1 MMYAYAE
8 GFVLPISHDEVVHGK
23 KSFLDKMPGTY
34 EEKFA
39 QARLFMAY
47 MMTQPGKKL
56 TFMGSEI
63 GQFKEWD
70 YSGQIEWFLLDY
82 EKHAQLQL
90 YNAQLNQI
98 YLETPAL
105 WEQDDSW
112 KGFAWID
119 ADNRDMSVL
128 SYRRIDKS
136 GREVIIVLNFTP
148 VERLDFTIGVPQ
160 PGEYTEF
167 FSSDNTCYG
176 GSGMEN
182 GILTTSDGAW
192 GEFQQYLTFK
202 LPAYG
207 ACFLR
212 RTPKRSISDST
223 TTL

>member
-1 MMYAYAE
+1 
-8 GFVLPISHDEVVHGK
+8 
-23 KSFLDKMPGTY
+23 MPGTY

-63 GQFKEWD
+63 GQFKEWN
-70 YSGQIEWFLLDY
+70 YSEQIEWFLLDY
-82 EKHAQLQL
+82 EMHAMLQL
-90 YNAQLNQI
+90 YCARLNHI

-136 GREVIIVLNFTP
+136 GREIIVILNFTP
-148 VERLDFTIGVPQ
+148 VERPGFTVGVPQ

-167 FSSDNTCYG
+167 FTSDSACYG
-176 GSGMEN
+176 GSGKEN
-182 GILTTSDGAW
+182 GTLETTEGPWGAF
-192 GEFQQYLTFK
+192 GQYLTCN

-212 RTPKRSISDST
+212 KHQPPTETQSIKKGV
-223 TTL
+223 

>member
-1 MMYAYAE
+1 
-8 GFVLPISHDEVVHGK
+8 
-23 KSFLDKMPGTY
+23 
-34 EEKFA
+34 
-39 QARLFMAY
+39 
-47 MMTQPGKKL
+47 
-56 TFMGSEI
+56 
-63 GQFKEWD
+63 
-70 YSGQIEWFLLDY
+70 
-82 EKHAQLQL
+82 
-90 YNAQLNQI
+90 
-98 YLETPAL
+98 
-105 WEQDDSW
+105 
-112 KGFAWID
+112 
-119 ADNRDMSVL
+119 MSVL

>member
-1 MMYAYAE
+1 
-8 GFVLPISHDEVVHGK
+8 
-23 KSFLDKMPGTY
+23 
-34 EEKFA
+34 
-39 QARLFMAY
+39 
-47 MMTQPGKKL
+47 
-56 TFMGSEI
+56 MGSEI

-82 EKHAQLQL
+82 EKHAMLQL
-90 YNAQLNQI
+90 YSARLNHI

-148 VERLDFTIGVPQ
+148 VERPDFTIGVPQ
-160 PGEYTEF
+160 AGEYTEIF
-167 FSSDNTCYG
+167 NSDSTCYG
-176 GSGMEN
+176 GSGKEN
-182 GILTTSDGAW
+182 GTLPTSDGAW
-192 GEFQQYLTFK
+192 GEFQQYLTLN